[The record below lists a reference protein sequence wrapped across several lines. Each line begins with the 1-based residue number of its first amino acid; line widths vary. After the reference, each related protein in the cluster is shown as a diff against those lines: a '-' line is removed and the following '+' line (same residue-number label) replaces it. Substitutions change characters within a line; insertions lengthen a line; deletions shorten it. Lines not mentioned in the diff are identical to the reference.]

1 MEGLW
6 PLACSATSEPR
17 DLWGQTLRPLP
28 TPGPFHFILLAGE
41 GPGIAQF
48 ESWPPGTSLFSYGVS
63 YPLNSGKSTVVE
75 GFGAEL
81 FRLLP
86 QFSAGLFLDSGF
98 WTYLHILTIEGRWP
112 FLTSLP
118 SHSLLPSPAPSLDCK
133 VIFWAISISLNT
145 SQNSVI

>member
-1 MEGLW
+1 MDDYYLLSSHI
-6 PLACSATSEPR
+6 PDLSHIPPCEPR

-28 TPGPFHFILLAGE
+28 TPGPFHFILSAGE

-48 ESWPPGTSLFSYGVS
+48 ESWPPGTSLFSYWVS
-63 YPLNSGKSTVVE
+63 YPLNSGISTVVE

-112 FLTSLP
+112 FLILSTWSFFITFPCPFPWLQ
-118 SHSLLPSPAPSLDCK
+118 SHFLS
-133 VIFWAISISLNT
+133 N
-145 SQNSVI
+145 